1 MCLKAESST
10 CSSVCVCDITVS
22 EHSPFQPHQ
31 GQRCSNFGPLSCVG
45 LSLGLQYVLQ
55 GDVLLWILNI
65 HSSNFL
71 YRMHHIRSWWC
82 GKKIKLRTVH
92 LQDHK
97 HTCTHTG
104 LLLTVILPLMSD
116 LMIPNTFDPRQSE
129 RGNRQLR
136 AKQ

>member
-1 MCLKAESST
+1 MTFTLMRLGLFSSLSPSARLCRRTCMKRRPLQERCHIFKKKRRRKKNEPVCLKAESST

-82 GKKIKLRTVH
+82 GKKNQT
-92 LQDHK
+92 
-97 HTCTHTG
+97 
-104 LLLTVILPLMSD
+104 
-116 LMIPNTFDPRQSE
+116 
-129 RGNRQLR
+129 
-136 AKQ
+136 